1 MNGRQRCRWVR
12 GNRYVDRLITMDQR
26 VNGVPDRD
34 HVYGGPDMAFKITAS
49 MWGALYGMSGK
60 AWRRQEEFNRRYPTV
75 FIGGGFMDEKFDDRM
90 VDAINN
96 LNLDT
101 VPRRVVKVTKDGER
115 L

>member
-1 MNGRQRCRWVR
+1 MNGRQRRRWVK
-12 GNRYVDRLITMDQR
+12 GSRYVDRLIIMDQR

-60 AWRRQEEFNRRYPTV
+60 AWRRHEEFNRRYPTV
-75 FIGGGFMDEKFDDRM
+75 FLGGGFMDEKFSKTMSDA
-90 VDAINN
+90 VDN
-96 LNLDT
+96 LNLDSI
-101 VPRRVVKVTKDGER
+101 PRRVVTITKGDE